1 MTKTTVAIAV
11 HNEEKTIKKV
21 IELWQKEPID
31 EILIISSESTDNT
44 NKIIRQ
50 LAKKD
55 KRLRLITEPKK
66 TGKPGA
72 INKLLSL
79 AKYNLI
85 IMTDGDVYIEP
96 GAANHLTQHFKDK
109 KIGIV
114 AGHPIPL
121 NPKGIFGLWMQMSCD
136 ILHEKRAKNIELDV
150 TGNLY
155 AIKKGI
161 IKKIPENTTLDD
173 VYVAHETKKRGFKIT
188 YEPEAI
194 VHVKGVENIS
204 DFITQK
210 TRTRV
215 GWYQLKNNEKIK
227 TARTP
232 TGELAYITKTLR
244 YMLTPAGIIAVPA
257 YYLLCAE
264 TWLLAWWKYKTEKN
278 YLKLWKP
285 AKSTKQER

>member
-1 MTKTTVAIAV
+1 MTTTTVAIAV
-11 HNEEKTIKKV
+11 HNEEKIIKKV
-21 IELWQKEPID
+21 ITLWQKEPID
-31 EILIISSESTDNT
+31 EILIISSGSTDNT
-44 NKIIRQ
+44 NKIIHR

-55 KRLRLITEPKK
+55 KRIRLITEPKK
-66 TGKPGA
+66 TGKPNA
-72 INKLLSL
+72 INKLLTL
-79 AKYNLI
+79 AKHTII

-96 GAANHLTQHFKDK
+96 GAAKHLTRHLNKADK

-173 VYVAHETKKRGFKIT
+173 AYVAHETKKAGYKII
-188 YEPEAI
+188 YEPEAK
-194 VHVKGVENIS
+194 VRVKGVKNLH

-215 GWYQLKNNEKIK
+215 GWHQLRRAENI
-227 TARTP
+227 TTSRTP
-232 TGELAYITKTLR
+232 TGELTYIRQTLK
-244 YMLTPAGIIAVPA
+244 YLPTPTGIIAVPL
-257 YYLLCAE
+257 YYAANAAA
-264 TWLLAWWKYKTEKN
+264 WLLAWWKYKTEKN

-285 AKSTKQER
+285 AKSTK